1 MGATVHL
8 LSHKNGPVG
17 LLVVVGKVKVRM
29 VWTANDLVL
38 TLEAEVFRQE
48 ACAGIDDII
57 VIQRREAMRQKKEC
71 DEMTVIPA
79 DHHWER

>member
-1 MGATVHL
+1 MTQGGRRQARAMSCRWSWAMGAIVHL

-17 LLVVVGKVKVRM
+17 LLVVVEKVKVRM

-48 ACAGIDDII
+48 ACAGIETILL
-57 VIQRREAMRQKKEC
+57 
-71 DEMTVIPA
+71 
-79 DHHWER
+79 

>member
-17 LLVVVGKVKVRM
+17 LLEVGEKVKVRM

-38 TLEAEVFRQE
+38 TLEADVFRQE
-48 ACAGIDDII
+48 ACAEI
-57 VIQRREAMRQKKEC
+57 
-71 DEMTVIPA
+71 EMIL
-79 DHHWER
+79 

>member
-17 LLVVVGKVKVRM
+17 LLVVVEKVKVRM

-48 ACAGIDDII
+48 ACAGIETILL
-57 VIQRREAMRQKKEC
+57 
-71 DEMTVIPA
+71 
-79 DHHWER
+79 